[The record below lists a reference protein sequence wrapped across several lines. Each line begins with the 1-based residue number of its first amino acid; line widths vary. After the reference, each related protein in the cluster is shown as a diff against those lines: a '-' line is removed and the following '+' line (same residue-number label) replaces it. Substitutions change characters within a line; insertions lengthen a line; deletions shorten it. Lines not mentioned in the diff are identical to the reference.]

1 MDNEEVLK
9 EAIQSLQLSD
19 VNKILATATENYI
32 ITNVKLDAII
42 KTLAIVIAKL
52 DNKIPQDIEDEI
64 RKDFKKEID
73 QRLNDDYI
81 IRQLYPKGI

>member
-9 EAIQSLQLSD
+9 EAIQSLQLSE

>member
-9 EAIQSLQLSD
+9 EAIRSLQLSD

>member
-1 MDNEEVLK
+1 MDNEEALK
-9 EAIQSLQLSD
+9 EAIRSLQLSD

-42 KTLAIVIAKL
+42 KTLATVLAKL